1 MRRCRIL
8 ETLTWF
14 EIIKTVIPVFTA
26 IVSFWLGLKASEKSF
41 NKQVKKDI
49 YNNYYSEII
58 KLCYS
63 LPDTFLLDFRSF
75 KSYYHED
82 KISNVVINNFSYVD
96 QDILVY
102 WQKYN
107 LALKMFN
114 HECHND
120 IDKQMVLIEILN
132 YHSHMIIKKSLKKS
146 EKLSNELGLP
156 QLSTP
161 LLSNMAKTSE
171 YKKSFPS
178 EEVIEKHFLHS
189 VTI

>member
-1 MRRCRIL
+1 METSIWSEIL
-8 ETLTWF
+8 
-14 EIIKTVIPVFTA
+14 KTSIPFLTA
-26 IVSFWLGLKASEKSF
+26 IISFCLGLKASERTF

-63 LPDTFLLDFRSF
+63 LPSTFLLDFQAF

-82 KISNVVINNFSYVD
+82 KISNVVIDNFSYID
-96 QDILVY
+96 PDIIVY

-107 LALKMFN
+107 LALKVFN
-114 HECHND
+114 HECYND
-120 IDKQMVLIEILN
+120 IDKQSALLDVLN

-161 LLSNMAKTSE
+161 LLSNMDKTSNYE
-171 YKKSFPS
+171 NRFPNQ
-178 EEVIEKHFLHS
+178 EIIQKYHLHS
-189 VTI
+189 MQI